1 MRERGIGRRRRFM
14 AVAAV
19 LVALSVAAPELASPA
34 DAAPARSSAR
44 TEMQQSRP
52 AGRPELVAKRRRK
65 RRSKAALARRRRA
78 RLVRYLRQH
87 PRLVASHLRSTGRKI
102 RASALRKK
110 PRLVRA
116 YLKTHPKL
124 RKHSKARVTPA
135 KRGTARRHPV
145 AAPKRKKKKKK
156 VTAAALAAA
165 KRKKKA
171 SKSHPLGLTGWGE
184 IALLALLP
192 LLAVGAL
199 LFITDRLRQPP
210 APPTPKRRRRTL
222 VITPLSR
229 NR

>member
-14 AVAAV
+14 AVAAI
-19 LVALSVAAPELASPA
+19 LVALSVVAPELAAPA
-34 DAAPARSSAR
+34 VAAPTRSSAR

-52 AGRPELVAKRRRK
+52 AARSELVAKRRK
-65 RRSKAALARRRRA
+65 RRNRAAIAKRFHA
-78 RLVRYLRQH
+78 QIVRYLRKH
-87 PRLVASHLRSTGRKI
+87 PRIVAQHLRSKGLKI
-102 RASALRKK
+102 RASALRRK

-116 YLKTHPKL
+116 YLKTHPKK
-124 RKHSKARVTPA
+124 RKNHARIAPRKTGKGTKRPA
-135 KRGTARRHPV
+135 R
-145 AAPKRKKKKKK
+145 AAVKPRKKRKK
-156 VTAAALAAA
+156 VSAAALAAA
-165 KRKKKA
+165 RKKQKKA
-171 SKSHPLGLTGWGE
+171 AKSHPLGMTGWGE
-184 IALLALLP
+184 ILLLAMLP